1 MPSPLDGDERLTK
14 EYPMKLSL
22 GQERLWLIQQ
32 LDQTSAAYNIPIV
45 LRFRDGVDYAALDR
59 ALDLLATRHPVL
71 RWAFVVDESG
81 TPAAKPVPDFRI
93 PVARRTA
100 ADSRNGWQTHA
111 ADLAREPFDL
121 AAAPPVRAMVVEC
134 ADGSAVLCLVNHH
147 IITDGRSIQIVTED
161 LIAFY
166 RGQLPAPLDVTYQD
180 FVAWQRASTDAD
192 SAAEHLEYWRREL
205 AGFEPLRL
213 PTDRPRSADPGFA
226 GDHVDFELPT
236 ELTASFSAFA
246 LRNRCALSSAVAAV
260 FQALLALHSGQE
272 DITIGTVLAG
282 RDDRRFADVLGFFVN
297 TVVLR
302 TQITPSTSFREL
314 IRTARTKMVAA
325 YAHQQAPFEQV
336 VAEIRPERDPGRNAI
351 FDVVVVHNG
360 EVPAPGEDEISSV
373 PWAGVAT
380 RFDLELV
387 THMQDGELHGS
398 LVFRTSLFHRSTA
411 KRLVSR
417 LIRLVEHA
425 LANPD
430 EPMFEYLRGQLD
442 YWRRELADAP
452 AALDLPTDRA
462 RQPVASY
469 RGDSVSFEVDPG
481 VAAQLRELSSRH
493 DVTLFMTLL
502 AAYNLTLS
510 RYARTTDVTV
520 GIPTESDANLLILR
534 TDLSGDP
541 AFPELLDRVRKT
553 TLGAYAHQDVPFE
566 RLVEELAPHR
576 DFSRNPLAQAA
587 FQLVDV
593 PLPEVSPLGT
603 QAVPFDLE
611 CHVAERNSGLQVRV
625 DYNADL
631 FDRVTIDRF
640 IGHFHQLLASVGAGP
655 EQPLSTLSI
664 MSDAEIRR
672 LTQDWNDT
680 TEPLPSPATVP
691 AIFAEQVRRRP
702 HATALIS
709 GENSLTYTELDI
721 RSNQLAHRLRTL
733 GAGPE
738 TVVGVCLPRSI
749 ELITALLAIVK
760 TGAAYLP
767 IDPEYPEER
776 QRFLRTDGETQFVIT
791 ADLIGDPTI
800 DAEPSTA
807 LESEVVPQ
815 DLAYVIYT
823 SGSTGRPKGVEIEH
837 RSIIRLVTGLPAGI
851 LGPSEVL
858 LHASAVSFDAA
869 TFEIWGAL
877 LTGAT
882 CVVSTERVLTAG
894 PLADAIAR
902 HRISTLWLTSSLFN
916 HIVDEDTAALTGLRQ
931 LLVGGEALSVAHI
944 RRAVAALPGTRI
956 FNGYGPTECT
966 TFATCHPITN
976 PVAAETNN
984 IPIGRPIGNTR
995 VYVLDDN
1002 GELAPTGVPGELHV
1016 AGLGIARGYR
1026 GQPELTAERF
1036 VPNRYDTDGDRL
1048 YRTGDIV
1055 RHNANGDIEYLGRS
1069 DDQVKIRG
1077 FRIEPREIEAVLQT
1091 HRDIAQ
1097 AAVVTREDAT
1107 GQKRLVAYLVCNGVV
1122 DDHALRTHLRRE
1134 LPEYMVPAAFVS
1146 LPELP
1151 LTINGKLDTRA
1162 LPEPAS
1168 GSDSAAKSVRPQ
1180 NPTEETLAD
1189 IWTRILGI
1197 ETVGRDENFFDL
1209 GGHSL
1214 QAAQLVVRIQETFRL
1229 NLPLRAL
1236 FERPTIAKLAEE
1248 INGGRRTSTT
1258 RVRSF
1263 DPQPMLR
1270 DIIPDPLPPSGSGE
1284 IADIL
1289 LTGATGFVGAYLV
1302 RALLTRPGVR
1312 VHCLVRATD
1321 EQAGWRRLRAN
1332 LDHYGLSDEI
1342 DQERI
1347 EVVPGDLAAPGLGL
1361 TTETF
1366 DRLAGEIDLICH
1378 NGARVDALSSYEQL
1392 EEANIGGTRE
1402 LIRLAATTRLKQLQF
1417 VSTISAADEG
1427 GGRSGYAET
1436 KSHAEQLIIAAHDR
1450 GMPAAIYRLPRIVGD
1465 SRTGQGNTRDIMLR
1479 VLRTILELGAAPDT
1493 ELAEP
1498 WIAVDETADLLA
1510 RLGTEQPRNGGRFV
1524 LTSRRPVRLTHL
1536 LDLLRGTGMVIDTRP
1551 VGDWLAMLADHSP
1564 EEHAILKLLFESASD
1579 TTGDSQP
1586 GREFAPIVV
1595 HGPDDSALLRYVD
1608 RMLVRTDQEGLLQ
1621 I

>member
-1 MPSPLDGDERLTK
+1 
-14 EYPMKLSL
+14 MKLSL

-32 LDQTSAAYNIPIV
+32 LDRTSAAYNIPIV
-45 LRFRDGVDYAALDR
+45 LRFRDGVDFAALDR

-81 TPAAKPVPDFRI
+81 TPNAKPVPDFRI
-93 PVARRTA
+93 PVTRRTA

-111 ADLAREPFDL
+111 ADLVGEPFDL
-121 AAAPPVRAMVVEC
+121 AAAPPVRVMVVEC

-166 RGQLPAPLDVTYQD
+166 RSQQPAPLEVTYQD

-213 PTDRPRSADPGFA
+213 PIDRPRSADPGFA
-226 GDHVDFELPT
+226 GDHVDIELPT
-236 ELTASFSAFA
+236 ELTARFSAFA
-246 LRNRCALSSAVAAV
+246 LRNRCALSSAIAAV
-260 FQALLALHSGQE
+260 FQALLSLHSGQE

-302 TQITPSTSFREL
+302 THITPSTSLREL

-336 VAEIRPERDPGRNAI
+336 VADVRPERDPGRNAI

-360 EVPAPGEDEISSV
+360 EVPAPGEGEVTSV

-387 THMQDGELHGS
+387 THIRDGKLNVS

-411 KRLVSR
+411 ARLVGRLVR
-417 LIRLVEHA
+417 LIECA

-430 EPMFEYLRGQLD
+430 EPIFESLRGQLD
-442 YWRRELADAP
+442 FWRQELADVP
-452 AALDLPTDRA
+452 AALGLPTDHA
-462 RQPVASY
+462 RRPVASY
-469 RGDSVSFEVDPG
+469 RADSVSFEVHQG
-481 VAAQLRELSSRH
+481 VAVRLRELSDRY

-510 RYARTTDVTV
+510 RYARITDVTV
-520 GIPTESDANLLILR
+520 GVPTGSDANLLVLR

-541 AFPELLDRVRKT
+541 LFPELLDRVRAT

-566 RLVEELAPHR
+566 RLVAELVPRR

-587 FQLVDV
+587 FQLVDA
-593 PLPEVSPLGT
+593 PLSDVSPLGT
-603 QAVPFDLE
+603 QAAPFDLE
-611 CHVAERNSGLQVRV
+611 CLVADRNNMLQVRV
-625 DYNADL
+625 AYNADL
-631 FDRVTIDRF
+631 FNRITIDRF
-640 IGHFHQLLASVGAGP
+640 IGHFNQLLASVGAGP
-655 EQPLSTLSI
+655 EQSLSALSM

-672 LTQDWNDT
+672 LTLGWNDT
-680 TEPLPSPATVP
+680 TTPLPTPATVP
-691 AIFAEQVRRRP
+691 ALFAEQVRRRP
-702 HATALIS
+702 HAMALIS
-709 GENSLTYTELDI
+709 GENSLTYAELDI

-733 GAGPE
+733 GAGPQ

-749 ELITALLAIVK
+749 ELITALLAVVK

-767 IDPEYPEER
+767 IDSEYPEER
-776 QRFLRTDGETQFVIT
+776 RRFLRTSGATRFVID
-791 ADLIGDPTI
+791 ADLVGDHTI
-800 DAEPSTA
+800 DAAPSTA
-807 LESEVVPQ
+807 LESEVGPQ

-823 SGSTGRPKGVEIEH
+823 SGSTGRPKGVEVEH

-851 LGPSEVL
+851 LGPTEVL

-894 PLADAIAR
+894 PLAVAIAR
-902 HRISTLWLTSSLFN
+902 HGISTVWLTSSLFN
-916 HIVDEDTAALTGLRQ
+916 HIVDEDIAALTGLRQ

-944 RRAVAALPGTRI
+944 RRAVTALPGTRI

-966 TFATCHPITN
+966 TFATCHAITN
-976 PVAAETNN
+976 PVTADTNN

-995 VYVLDDN
+995 VYVLDNN
-1002 GELAPTGVPGELHV
+1002 GGLAPTGVPGELYV
-1016 AGLGIARGYR
+1016 AGLGVARGYR

-1036 VPNRYDTDGDRL
+1036 VPNRYDTAGDRL

-1055 RHNANGDIEYLGRS
+1055 RYNANGDIEYLGRA
-1069 DDQVKIRG
+1069 DGQVKIRG
-1077 FRIEPREIEAVLQT
+1077 FRIEPREIETVLQT
-1091 HRDIAQ
+1091 HQDISQ

-1107 GQKRLVAYLVCNGVV
+1107 GQKRLIAYLVGNGVV
-1122 DDHALRTHLRRE
+1122 DDHILRTHLRRE

-1162 LPEPAS
+1162 LPEPAG
-1168 GSDSAAKSVRPQ
+1168 GSDTVATFVRPQ

-1189 IWTRILGI
+1189 IWARILGL

-1214 QAAQLVVRIQETFRL
+1214 KAAQLVVRIQETFRL
-1229 NLPLRAL
+1229 NLPLRTL

-1248 INGGRRTSTT
+1248 MNGGRTSTA
-1258 RVRSF
+1258 RVRLF

-1270 DIIPDPLPPSGSGE
+1270 AIIPDPLPPSGSGE
-1284 IADIL
+1284 ISDIL

-1302 RALLTRPGVR
+1302 RALLTRPLVR
-1312 VHCLVRATD
+1312 VHCLVRAAD

-1332 LDHYGLSDEI
+1332 LDYYGLSDDI
-1342 DQERI
+1342 DHDRI
-1347 EVVPGDLAAPGLGL
+1347 KVVPGDLAARGLGL

-1366 DRLAGEIDLICH
+1366 ERLADEIDLICH

-1392 EEANIGGTRE
+1392 EAANIGGTRE
-1402 LIRLAATTRLKQLQF
+1402 LIRLAATTRRKQLQF

-1427 GGRSGYAET
+1427 GSRSGYAET
-1436 KSHAEQLIIAAHDR
+1436 KSHAEQLIIAAHDC

-1479 VLRTILELGAAPDT
+1479 VLRNIVELGAAPDT
-1493 ELAEP
+1493 ELEEP
-1498 WIAVDETADLLA
+1498 WLAVDETAGLLA
-1510 RLGTEQPRNGGRFV
+1510 RLGTEQQRNSGWFV
-1524 LTSRRPVRLTHL
+1524 LTSRQPVRLTHL
-1536 LDLLRGTGMVIDTRP
+1536 LNLLRGTGMAIDTRP
-1551 VGDWLAMLADHSP
+1551 VGDWLSMLEDHSP

-1579 TTGDSQP
+1579 TTGNGRP

-1608 RMLVRTDQEGLLQ
+1608 KMLVRTDQEGLLQ